1 VNSRQVWSTEIIP
14 GQLGLHRETLSQQTN
29 KLAQKKKPEENVQT
43 HKCKFRTSF
52 LSPMY
57 GVFMT
62 VNPAF
67 SCQRQDD

>member
-1 VNSRQVWSTEIIP
+1 
-14 GQLGLHRETLSQQTN
+14 
-29 KLAQKKKPEENVQT
+29 VQT